1 MCSNC
6 KDILGKKT
14 LKHDPIYCPITY
26 YCGICARQCNH
37 TTLRCPNKEAMAY
50 RKPTCLEQ
58 LIPGSVLD
66 AYGIT
71 SYTTL
76 PEPLYTIETAH
87 TAVMEIV
94 DTDRDI
100 RAALLN
106 YGKSEKGRIKDLR
119 IRLNKVADELGMT
132 LVYKKPMPSKE

>member
-1 MCSNC
+1 
-6 KDILGKKT
+6 
-14 LKHDPIYCPITY
+14 
-26 YCGICARQCNH
+26 
-37 TTLRCPNKEAMAY
+37 MAY